1 MYQNNNNNEG
11 YSQSVLS
18 DIHSAR
24 RIANQAL
31 SDVMSL
37 HQLGDKV
44 DDSQKEEIKANLHH
58 ATLQY
63 YIQLKPYLKSS
74 GKLYNQNESTVFETE
89 EGVFLITKLD
99 DFILSSFEQEREK
112 DRVGK
117 ETEVESTT
125 LPATIP
131 THVGA
136 QCVQYLNQQVVD
148 LGFAP
153 EFNKKNN
160 PTSVT
165 QKGD

>member
-1 MYQNNNNNEG
+1 MYQNNNNQD
-11 YSQSVLS
+11 YSASVLV

-24 RIANQAL
+24 RTANQAL

-37 HQLGDKV
+37 HQLGDQV
-44 DDSQKEEIKANLHH
+44 GEDEQEQIKSNLHH

-63 YIQLKPYLKSS
+63 YIQLKPYLRDS
-74 GKLYNQNESTVFETE
+74 GKLFNRESAKVFETDD
-89 EGVFLITKLD
+89 GVFLISKLD
-99 DFILSSFEQEREK
+99 DFILSSFEKEREK
-112 DRVGK
+112 ERVGK

-131 THVGA
+131 THAGA

-153 EFNKKNN
+153 EYNQKNN
-160 PTSVT
+160 PTSVS
-165 QKGD
+165 QGE